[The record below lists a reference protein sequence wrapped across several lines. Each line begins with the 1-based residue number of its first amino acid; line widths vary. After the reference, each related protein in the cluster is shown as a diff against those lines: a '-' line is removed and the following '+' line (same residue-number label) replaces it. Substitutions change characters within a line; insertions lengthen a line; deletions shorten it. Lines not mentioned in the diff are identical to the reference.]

1 MEQDQCRINMM
12 INQTP
17 LSKKISRM
25 LYIMS
30 CQKKTFKWFSLRFPK
45 KGKKIHLLKKAES
58 LKRALYALDAASATT
73 LHLKYIY
80 TSHTLKKKTKKM
92 RHSIKKELLGALFEC
107 SSSSGSSSTGQQ
119 SLYIKPPSYVRVCV
133 CRPSL

>member
-1 MEQDQCRINMM
+1 MPDQHDDKPD
-12 INQTP
+12 T
-17 LSKKISRM
+17 SF
-25 LYIMS
+25 
-30 CQKKTFKWFSLRFPK
+30 QKDLPDVVYNVLPK
-45 KGKKIHLLKKAES
+45 ENVQVVFFTIPKEGKKIHLLKKAES